1 MIVFKKK
8 RDFDRTRI
16 MIWFLF
22 QVNSIVIIIDNI
34 LFKKKNENNIEIKIS
49 LKLHQVANCIDQ
61 EKVLHPQYLTR

>member
-1 MIVFKKK
+1 MIVFEKKG
-8 RDFDRTRI
+8 DFDRTRI
-16 MIWFLF
+16 VIWFLF

-34 LFKKKNENNIEIKIS
+34 LLKKNENNIEIKIS